1 MGVGL
6 RPTGKPE
13 ESPPNPKVVRA
24 AILSK
29 LRGAL
34 GNQRPYRDDSAD
46 ENRRG
51 VVNERVIR

>member
-13 ESPPNPKVVRA
+13 ESPLNPKVVRA

-34 GNQRPYRDDSAD
+34 GNQRPYRDRASGF
-46 ENRRG
+46 RR
-51 VVNERVIR
+51 